1 MGLRIQDSP
10 ARAFRKKRISE
21 YIARHGDKDDDF
33 ETNITRGARIKLRK
47 QRVKNL
53 RLILENKA
61 DTLSPESREKL
72 KSWLESSSE
81 MPRIS
86 LGANKMRMIPGSDK
100 KENPSMDGSK
110 RYYKRRGGRRRRPQ
124 TFGNLM
130 MVASSEKRTNKPSR
144 LSDIAESKLSPS
156 KAGQMGATRIEEAV
170 DLKHVKQQ
178 QQQQYEKMIG
188 TQYQETKSTTD
199 CAESSTMTDFHTQS
213 SGSTITSPLLPK
225 KRQQHAT
232 SKYSA
237 TSNLSTALLPKQ
249 PNSNDPH
256 YHHHRRRIS
265 REASVSSHAESS
277 IPLPPSIGFRVSD
290 STTVAVPKD
299 KRQFNLFEKPWYP
312 PTSFEDMLDR
322 AALYV
327 LDAVHNNPHGMAF
340 AHASDSTTSFFY
352 NIWRHA
358 FTRFLF
364 YGCIL
369 FHLLLPFTP
378 ANHNPAIEIGI
389 ITFYLIV
396 IILEVL
402 SFGFKEFERQRFR
415 ATQLVFVVLMWLD
428 LLLCGYREDSKPNFS
443 FIPESCPRPFL
454 LTLPLR
460 PLFFLLASRN
470 LRMVAVTVPSTFK
483 FLSEILITLGVLMI
497 CYAIVGTRLFY
508 GLYDEKW
515 RDDARFDSFGLSLIS
530 LFILLTTENYPMALY
545 PAYEY
550 SPTIAIIFFWS
561 FLLIGGTLMLSTL
574 LGGVVESYREII
586 SLQALKEHT
595 VECMGV
601 LRAFELLATYGK
613 QEGDDHDEINEHF
626 LLMEIGK
633 RLRPRVPIE
642 NIECLANIALFG
654 PFPFSSSSSS
664 SSSSSFSLLKW
675 I

>member
-86 LGANKMRMIPGSDK
+86 LGANKMRMIPGSNK
-100 KENPSMDGSK
+100 KENPSMDGRCLFKYSLFASFKPLFMKSKYNLDYLLGSK

-199 CAESSTMTDFHTQS
+199 
-213 SGSTITSPLLPK
+213 L
-225 KRQQHAT
+225 
-232 SKYSA
+232 
-237 TSNLSTALLPKQ
+237 
-249 PNSNDPH
+249 
-256 YHHHRRRIS
+256 
-265 REASVSSHAESS
+265 
-277 IPLPPSIGFRVSD
+277 
-290 STTVAVPKD
+290 
-299 KRQFNLFEKPWYP
+299 
-312 PTSFEDMLDR
+312 
-322 AALYV
+322 
-327 LDAVHNNPHGMAF
+327 
-340 AHASDSTTSFFY
+340 
-352 NIWRHA
+352 
-358 FTRFLF
+358 
-364 YGCIL
+364 
-369 FHLLLPFTP
+369 
-378 ANHNPAIEIGI
+378 
-389 ITFYLIV
+389 
-396 IILEVL
+396 
-402 SFGFKEFERQRFR
+402 
-415 ATQLVFVVLMWLD
+415 
-428 LLLCGYREDSKPNFS
+428 
-443 FIPESCPRPFL
+443 
-454 LTLPLR
+454 
-460 PLFFLLASRN
+460 
-470 LRMVAVTVPSTFK
+470 TVPSTFK

-530 LFILLTTENYPMALY
+530 LFILLTTENYP
-545 PAYEY
+545 
-550 SPTIAIIFFWS
+550 
-561 FLLIGGTLMLSTL
+561 LS
-574 LGGVVESYREII
+574 
-586 SLQALKEHT
+586 
-595 VECMGV
+595 
-601 LRAFELLATYGK
+601 
-613 QEGDDHDEINEHF
+613 
-626 LLMEIGK
+626 
-633 RLRPRVPIE
+633 
-642 NIECLANIALFG
+642 
-654 PFPFSSSSSS
+654 
-664 SSSSSFSLLKW
+664 
-675 I
+675 